1 MTSEAKHILK
11 MSLFF
16 LLFFIPFAWCAVR
29 LLSGVF
35 STQLIDDPLR
45 GGRMEPYGFILFFS
59 GLGTALFGKELF
71 DGIGEWRSMR
81 RRRRPRKQKL
91 S

>member
-16 LLFFIPFAWCAVR
+16 SLFFIPFAWCVFR

-35 STQLIDDPLR
+35 GAHVIDSPLR
-45 GGRMEPYGFILFFS
+45 GGRMEPYGFILVFS

-71 DGIGEWRSMR
+71 DAISEWRSMR
-81 RRRRPRKQKL
+81 RRRRPTKQK
-91 S
+91 